1 MTTADAECVQ
11 TYNKHFIPLE
21 SDPDV
26 FTELAHKLGLSTS
39 LVFED
44 VLSLDDPELLG
55 FLTRPAFALILVFP
69 TTDDY
74 EKRVQDEDAKL
85 EEFRNSRGAG
95 DVIFFKQTINNAC
108 GLYAIL
114 HAVCNGE
121 ARRRIDSDSIVTQL
135 LDASLTPDL
144 DELAKAL
151 EKNDGLERA
160 YAGVASKGDTEAPL
174 NAEDEVDYHYIAFVK
189 SAKDNHLYQ
198 LDGDR
203 KRPIDLGALT
213 THEDV
218 LSERCLGVIRD
229 MMASEDENPN
239 FSLMALVEQGDM

>member
-1 MTTADAECVQ
+1 MTTADQACGPVY
-11 TYNKHFIPLE
+11 TKHFIPLE
-21 SDPDV
+21 SNPDV

-55 FLTRPAFALILVFP
+55 FLPRPAFALILVFP

-85 EEFRNSRGAG
+85 EEFRTSGGAG

-121 ARRRIDSDSIVTQL
+121 ARRRIGMIAMTLINNRTDIGQT
-135 LDASLTPDL
+135 ATRSL
-144 DELAKAL
+144 
-151 EKNDGLERA
+151 
-160 YAGVASKGDTEAPL
+160 
-174 NAEDEVDYHYIAFVK
+174 
-189 SAKDNHLYQ
+189 
-198 LDGDR
+198 
-203 KRPIDLGALT
+203 
-213 THEDV
+213 
-218 LSERCLGVIRD
+218 
-229 MMASEDENPN
+229 PN
-239 FSLMALVEQGDM
+239 YSMLV